1 MRKVLKFLLLISICF
16 LAIGLGNCVKANSI
30 DSISMDIYIDKNG
43 NAKVTEV
50 WNCDANQGTEVYHPY
65 YNLGES
71 EIQNFSVSESSTSY
85 SVLSSWHTSA
95 SFSEKAHK
103 CGINYIEDG
112 VELCWGIS
120 KYGKHTYTV
129 NYEITNFVS
138 SLTDSSSLI
147 T

>member
-1 MRKVLKFLLLISICF
+1 MKKIVKFFLLLIFIFAISCF
-16 LAIGLGNCVKANSI
+16 GHSVEANSI
-30 DSISMDIYIDKNG
+30 KSISMDIYVDKNG

-50 WNCDANQGTEVYHPY
+50 WNCDTNQGTEVYHPY
-65 YNLGES
+65 YNLGKS
-71 EIQNFSVSESSTSY
+71 EIQNFSVSEGSNSY

-95 SFSEKAHK
+95 SFSEKAYK

-138 SLTDSSSLI
+138 SLTDSQMI
-147 T
+147 Y

>member
-50 WNCDANQGTEVYHPY
+50 WNCNVSDGTEVYHPY
-65 YNLGES
+65 YNLGGS
-71 EIQNFSVSESSTSY
+71 TIYDLTVSEGIKTY
-85 SVLSSWHTSA
+85 TTLSSWNTSGTL
-95 SFSEKAHK
+95 SSKAYK
-103 CGINYIEDG
+103 CGINTISNG

-120 KYGKHTYTV
+120 K
-129 NYEITNFVS
+129 
-138 SLTDSSSLI
+138 
-147 T
+147 